1 MVATSHM
8 WLFKFNGKLILTLV
22 GVAQL
27 VGHPPVNRKVV
38 GLIPSQGT
46 YLGYGFHP
54 LVWAQMGDHQLMLL
68 SRISGSLPPS
78 LSKSN

>member
-46 YLGYGFHP
+46 YLGCGFDP
-54 LVWAQMGDHQLMLL
+54 
-68 SRISGSLPPS
+68 RSGYIQET
-78 LSKSN
+78 SN